1 MKKTWEGKLA
11 NKDIDIYLKR
21 KWKVTSVPPQSPY
34 VKIMMIESDVN
45 DPYYQYIKDSAK
57 FANPSYNLMPS
68 DFNSFVI
75 DGGHDLEKKDH
86 YHPLTS
92 MFKR

>member
-1 MKKTWEGKLA
+1 MIKIWDSKLT

-21 KWKVTSVPPQSPY
+21 KWKVTSVPPQTSY
-34 VKIMMIESDVN
+34 VKILMVECDVKDQYYEYINN
-45 DPYYQYIKDSAK
+45 DK
-57 FANPSYNLMPS
+57 FGNPSYNLMPS

-75 DGGHDLEKKDH
+75 EGGHDLEKKDH